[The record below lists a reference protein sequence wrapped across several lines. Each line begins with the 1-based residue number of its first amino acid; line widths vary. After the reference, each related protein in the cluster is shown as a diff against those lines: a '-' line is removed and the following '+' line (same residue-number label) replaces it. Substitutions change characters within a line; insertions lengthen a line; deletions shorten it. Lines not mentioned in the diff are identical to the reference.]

1 MIGLSRSSL
10 VAVGE
15 RGSSRARARPWT
27 RAAVAGSAAHVFL
40 ELGAGVGMPGA
51 SVAGPVPAALI
62 WAGGTRAVWRI
73 ASSGRW
79 TPTAR
84 CASTTAWLT
93 AVVAHYTGWPHR
105 QPRRH
110 RLRLP
115 WLTECEGLRG
125 TVMVPYNLVL
135 LFSGAAAVVALLREN
150 RSALAVLGWAP
161 LVLIPAFGR
170 FQHAEQ
176 RRLSRGAEERPAW
189 WNRRLQSP

>member
-1 MIGLSRSSL
+1 MRLYDGL
-10 VAVGE
+10 A
-15 RGSSRARARPWT
+15 
-27 RAAVAGSAAHVFL
+27 
-40 ELGAGVGMPGA
+40 
-51 SVAGPVPAALI
+51 
-62 WAGGTRAVWRI
+62 
-73 ASSGRW
+73 
-79 TPTAR
+79 
-84 CASTTAWLT
+84 LT
-93 AVVAHYTGWPHR
+93 AVVAHYSRWPHR

-161 LVLIPAFGR
+161 LVLIPVFGR
-170 FQHAEQ
+170 FQHAEH

>member
-1 MIGLSRSSL
+1 MS
-10 VAVGE
+10 VGE
-15 RGSSRARARPWT
+15 RGSSRAPARPWT

-73 ASSGRW
+73 ASSGRSD
-79 TPTAR
+79 ADR
-84 CASTTAWLT
+84 AMRLYDGLALT
-93 AVVAHYTGWPHR
+93 AVVAHYSGWPHR

-161 LVLIPAFGR
+161 LVLIPVFGR
-170 FQHAEQ
+170 FQHAEH

-189 WNRRLQSP
+189 WNRRLQSR